1 MKLAALHDL
10 PIVGDTRSKGLIAAI
25 ELVKDKTTKEM
36 FPVDLRL
43 AQRVWEK
50 ALDNGLITRVAGA
63 NNIAL
68 CPPLIITKKQI
79 DEMIT
84 TLRNAISSIA
94 AEIDGEWQLAS
105 GK

>member
-1 MKLAALHDL
+1 MIRAVRGLLAA
-10 PIVGDTRSKGLIAAI
+10 V

-36 FPVDLRL
+36 FPADLRL

-50 ALDNGLITRVAGA
+50 ALDSGLITRVAGA

-79 DEMIT
+79 DEMIA
-84 TLRNAISSIA
+84 TLRNAISAVA